1 MGHLHDNTLIYIL
14 QMCFILSKSRL
25 NIESIN
31 KERTYIHPHTIPID
45 CKTTHEMWIMFCI
58 VHIIN
63 LFRPGSFSDWSCRGR
78 DRERMV
84 VGFTTTCAIRD
95 YLWFFASTHDP
106 MLYIYF
112 LTPIPHCH
120 HFAFVI
126 VCIFVVHYL
135 ICLPLWN

>member
-14 QMCFILSKSRL
+14 QMCFILSKFRL

-63 LFRPGSFSDWSCRGR
+63 LFRPGSFSDWSCRGHDR
-78 DRERMV
+78 DRMV
-84 VGFTTTCAIRD
+84 VWFTTTCAIRD
-95 YLWFFASTHDP
+95 YLWFFASTHVIHLFFDSHK
-106 MLYIYF
+106 LR
-112 LTPIPHCH
+112 H
-120 HFAFVI
+120 HFTFVI
-126 VCIFVVHYL
+126 VCIFVVRYL